1 MTRRA
6 RPAPPV
12 DGLAGLESALGH
24 AFRDPALAGQ
34 ALTHRS
40 HGTPHNERLEFLGD
54 ALLNCSVAILLY
66 ERYPNM
72 PEGDLSRL
80 RASLVNQSSLSEVAA
95 RLALGDR
102 LRLGEGEL
110 KSGGFRRPSILADA
124 LEALLGAV
132 YLDAGFEAARG
143 VVSRLLAER
152 LEAPAELAAAKDP
165 KTALQELLQG
175 RRLALPRYEVRETR
189 GEAHDQTFVVECGV
203 AALGLATTGQGSSR
217 RAAEQAAADEML
229 KKIGEKGEGKGEGN
243 GEGEARKRRGKSQE

>member
-6 RPAPPV
+6 ARPAEPA
-12 DGLAGLESALGH
+12 GELAALERLLGH
-24 AFRDPALAGQ
+24 AFRDPELARQ

-54 ALLNCSVAILLY
+54 SLLNCAVATLLY
-66 ERYPNM
+66 ARFPRL

-80 RASLVNQSSLSEVAA
+80 RAALVNQSTLSEVAA
-95 RLALGDR
+95 DLGLGER

-132 YLDAGFEAARG
+132 YLDAGFEAVHTA
-143 VVSRLLAER
+143 VERLLGPR
-152 LEAPAELAAAKDP
+152 LESREDLPVQKDP

-175 RRLALPRYEVRETR
+175 RKLQLPRYSVQRTE
-189 GEAHDQTFVVECGV
+189 GEAHEQTFTVECRV
-203 AALGLATTGQGSSR
+203 DDLGLAATGSGASR
-217 RAAEQAAADEML
+217 RAAEQAAAERVLVQMQPP
-229 KKIGEKGEGKGEGN
+229 GAARRKGGR
-243 GEGEARKRRGKSQE
+243 A